1 MEALPQQYAKILSPP
16 CLILSHH
23 REKINFRKA
32 TLYSVHFNFHFYTSM
47 TINRIMSS
55 LRSRSVG

>member
-1 MEALPQQYAKILSPP
+1 MEALPQQYTKIPSPH
-16 CLILSHH
+16 LILSHH
-23 REKINFRKA
+23 LEKINYRKA